1 MKKMF
6 LAGVAVLSISI
17 SGAANAQN
25 EQASQDESAVEAGVK
40 ELDAFSKIFENMFK
54 KDDTPID
61 PAMLSKG
68 ERIAGAVVPKGSYR
82 KVMAE
87 TFKTMIEPMMA
98 GLDEM
103 PLSAIAAFAG
113 VGEDDIKLKEGATL
127 SDLMMIVD
135 PYFKQRNRAMMN
147 SIADI
152 MIDLSDD
159 IEPSIRQ
166 GMARAY
172 ARRFSADELEAAAEF
187 YETEAGA
194 KFAGESLSIYTSPE
208 VMSASMEM
216 MPQFMERFMGVMGE
230 MSKGNGDIPPPRSF
244 NDLSDEEKDKFSELL
259 GIDREEL
266 GAPNLEELAE
276 MAEEIAE
283 DLDEEA
289 AWNDPANWSAEERAT
304 VERLESESEVAF
316 DKYYDAQEAAREN
329 AKKRLKKD

>member
-1 MKKMF
+1 MKKHI
-6 LAGVAVLSISI
+6 LAGAAAVAVSI
-17 SGAANAQN
+17 AAPAFAQDD
-25 EQASQDESAVEAGVK
+25 QTASVQTSAEAGVK
-40 ELDAFSKIFENMFK
+40 EMDEFAKIFANMFK

-61 PAMLSKG
+61 PVMLSKG
-68 ERIAGAVVPKGSYR
+68 ERIAAAVVPKGSYR

-113 VGEDDIKLKEGATL
+113 VGEDEIKLKEGATL

-135 PYFKQRNRAMMN
+135 PYFKQRNRAMMS
-147 SIADI
+147 SITDI

-172 ARRFSADELEAAAEF
+172 ARRFSADELEAAATF

-194 KFAGESLSIYTSPE
+194 KFAAESLAIYTSPE

-216 MPQFMERFMGVMGE
+216 MPQFMERFMGAIADIT
-230 MSKGNGDIPPPRSF
+230 KGNGDIPPPRSF
-244 NDLSDEEKDKFSELL
+244 SDLADEEKNKLSELM
-259 GIDREEL
+259 GIDRDEM
-266 GAPNLEELAE
+266 GAANVEELAE

-283 DLDEEA
+283 DLDEDA
-289 AWNDPANWSAEERAT
+289 AWNDPVNWSAEERT
-304 VERLESESEVAF
+304 EVERLEAESNTAF
-316 DKYYDAQEAAREN
+316 DKYYEAQEAAREN